1 MIRFVPE
8 ADSFSGRFLLRLG
21 HLLGLRSETVYSRA
35 IVLLALL
42 FLAVGVLLAAI
53 VWYVLFRQLDLAN
66 EGEARMEALKIEEF
80 LETRPGGIQFPPD
93 EEALEEAGRFLDRQ
107 IIFRELSP
115 ERVSLL
121 SASPGGVLVEKLPH
135 GVASAAFLVPNLAGA
150 FAGEVVVS
158 GVRPFYA
165 TGVIIARVVL
175 VSLALGVGL
184 MLLLILLVLDRTILK
199 RIRSLAD
206 KVEREKEFERL
217 PVKLDF
223 LGDDELAQLSHSIEE
238 LARLVR
244 AGEREFRNVV
254 EDQIESICRFN
265 AEWQITFSN
274 RVFALICAEPPEGRR
289 PSLERCLDQETV
301 RLIQKT
307 LMDLDG
313 VSPSTN
319 FTHLVSNSGEEVW
332 YRSTLRAIFDE
343 QGLRKGGQ
351 WVAVDVTS
359 EVVSHRKL
367 VESQRQL
374 RLLSSRLLHSQ
385 DEERRRIARELH
397 DSTAQNLSALEMN
410 MAVLESFGGDANTL
424 KLVADTRAISQQV
437 CQELRNISYLLHPPL
452 LEEQGLVFAIRWFAD
467 GYTKRN
473 GIPVFLRLSE
483 DSPRMNLDWEI
494 ALFRVV
500 QEGLTNIYRHAE
512 ATKAWITLRASQGGE
527 FSLEIKDN
535 GEGLPENFSLIG
547 SAGVGLA
554 GMRERINQLGGLFE
568 ISSSPYGVRLTC
580 WSQNEDN
587 RSAPAAD

>member
-359 EVVSHRKL
+359 
-367 VESQRQL
+367 
-374 RLLSSRLLHSQ
+374 
-385 DEERRRIARELH
+385 
-397 DSTAQNLSALEMN
+397 
-410 MAVLESFGGDANTL
+410 
-424 KLVADTRAISQQV
+424 
-437 CQELRNISYLLHPPL
+437 
-452 LEEQGLVFAIRWFAD
+452 
-467 GYTKRN
+467 
-473 GIPVFLRLSE
+473 
-483 DSPRMNLDWEI
+483 
-494 ALFRVV
+494 
-500 QEGLTNIYRHAE
+500 
-512 ATKAWITLRASQGGE
+512 
-527 FSLEIKDN
+527 
-535 GEGLPENFSLIG
+535 
-547 SAGVGLA
+547 
-554 GMRERINQLGGLFE
+554 
-568 ISSSPYGVRLTC
+568 
-580 WSQNEDN
+580 
-587 RSAPAAD
+587 